1 MSVQIISGSNAP
13 ENTNVIMGEVINQE
27 GENKSVFIDVET
39 ISPAGKQ
46 IYDDFFGIIG
56 LNAKTTIVNSPYNY
70 DGNHVTPLAVASEI
84 VEIDYNELSAAAKEK
99 IDAGFQLLSTVI
111 E

>member
-27 GENKSVFIDVET
+27 GENKSIFIDIET

-46 IYDDFFGIIG
+46 IYDDFFSVIG
-56 LNAKTTIVNSPYNY
+56 LNAKVIIKNSPYNY
-70 DGNHVTPLAVASEI
+70 DGNHVTPLSVDAEI
-84 VEIDYNELSAAAKEK
+84 VEIDYNELPAAAKAK
-99 IDAGFQLLSTVI
+99 IDAGFQLLSTLI